1 MRSLHHIC
9 RALCIVL
16 LGAGAAV
23 AQPTEG
29 TASFRVFLKGS
40 AIGGENATVRRTPTG
55 ITITS
60 QGRLAAPLDLVTR
73 QIVLRYDS
81 SWRPI
86 EMTVDAV
93 ARGAGLSIK
102 TTFAD
107 GKATSE
113 ITQAGAPTSKTD
125 KVSPETL
132 VLPHLFF
139 SAYEAL
145 AMRLAGI
152 ADGATFPAYIAPQ
165 AEITIKQT
173 ARSTQKVETAAR
185 VIDVRA
191 YALTFQNP
199 GSPLDAIVWTDETG
213 RLLKFEVPAQSLIF
227 VREDLA
233 SVATRTLVVNRDGD
247 QSVRIPGN
255 GFNLAGTLSQP
266 SGPPPA
272 ASKGRYPAV
281 VLVGG
286 SSPTDRDETVSG
298 IALFALMAS
307 PLADAGYYVLRYD
320 KRGVGQS
327 GGRGEAVTLQDFA
340 EDVRAIVGFLRKRK
354 DVDPKRI
361 VLFGHGEG
369 ALVSLLAAS
378 RDEDLAGVILA
389 AGPSGTGGELV
400 LEQQQYLLSKM
411 NLPEAERTTRIDLQK
426 RIQAAVLGRGTWD
439 DIPEPLKRQANT
451 LWFQS
456 FLGFTPASVMSKV
469 KQPILIL
476 HGAIDRQVPVHHA
489 DRLAELARTRKKVPA
504 EAVQVVKLDGVNH
517 LLVRGKTGDLEEYG
531 SLARN
536 GLDPRVAVATIDWL
550 ARVLP
555 QRR

>member
-1 MRSLHHIC
+1 MC
-9 RALCIVL
+9 AVL
-16 LGAGAAV
+16 LGAGIAA

-40 AIGGENATVRRTPTG
+40 AIGGEEATVRRTPAG

-60 QGRLAAPLDLVTR
+60 NGRLAAPLDLVTR
-73 QIVLRYDS
+73 QCVLRYDTN
-81 SWRPI
+81 WRPI
-86 EMTVDAV
+86 DLTVDAV

-113 ITQAGAPTSKTD
+113 IKHAGAPATKTD
-125 KVSPETL
+125 TVKPDTL

-139 SAYEAL
+139 STYEAL
-145 AMRLAGI
+145 AMRLASI
-152 ADGATFPAYIAPQ
+152 PDGSSFPAYIAPQ
-165 AEITIKQT
+165 AEITIKQN
-173 ARSTQKVETAAR
+173 ARSTQKIETARR

-213 RLLKFEVPAQSLIF
+213 RLLKFEIPAQSLIF

-233 SVATRTLVVNRDGD
+233 SVATRTLVVNRDGVL
-247 QSVRIPGN
+247 SVRIPGN

-266 SGPPPA
+266 AGPAPA
-272 ASKGRYPAV
+272 ESKGRYPAV

-286 SSPTDRDETVSG
+286 SGPTDRDETVSN
-298 IALFALMAS
+298 IAVFALLAT
-307 PLADAGYYVLRYD
+307 PLADAGYHVLRFD

-327 GGRGEAVTLQDFA
+327 GGRSETATLQDLA
-340 EDVRAIVGFLRKRK
+340 EDVRAIVEFLRKRR

-361 VLFGHGEG
+361 VLFGYSEG

-378 RDEDLAGVILA
+378 RDEDLAGVVLA
-389 AGPSGTGGELV
+389 AGSSGTGGELV

-411 NLPEAERTTRIDLQK
+411 NLPEAERATRIDLQK
-426 RIQAAVLGRGTWD
+426 RIQAAVLGQGKWD

-451 LWFQS
+451 AWFQS

-469 KQPILIL
+469 KQPLLIL
-476 HGAIDRQVPVHHA
+476 QGEIDRQVPVHHA
-489 DRLAELARTRKKVPA
+489 DRLAELARARKKVPA
-504 EAVQVVKLDGVNH
+504 EAVLVVKLDGVNH
-517 LLVRGKTGDLEEYG
+517 LLVAGKTGDLEEYP
-531 SLARN
+531 SLSGR
-536 GLDPRVAVATIDWL
+536 GLDPRVAPATIDWL

-555 QRR
+555 PRR